1 MGRDLE
7 LKEQEKQRERIVEVP
22 VEKIVYR
29 DRSDDVVQSAG
40 NDKKTEELQTVIMKM
55 EKEMDKMQ
63 EQNKRLTGD
72 LEQSRQDVVQ
82 SAGNEKKTV
91 ELQGSIMKMEK
102 EMDKM
107 QEQNKR
113 LTGDLEHSRQE

>member
-40 NDKKTEELQTVIMKM
+40 NDKKTEELQGVIMKM
-55 EKEMDKMQ
+55 EREMDKMQ

-82 SAGNEKKTV
+82 SAGNEKKNCRITRFNH
-91 ELQGSIMKMEK
+91 EDG
-102 EMDKM
+102 
-107 QEQNKR
+107 
-113 LTGDLEHSRQE
+113 